1 MPDWLG
7 QHRFPELVN
16 MLATLGVE
24 MVDEMKWVSPEEMTK
39 LRALLKPVQQR
50 RFNAELEKAMRG

>member
-1 MPDWLG
+1 M
-7 QHRFPELVN
+7 VN